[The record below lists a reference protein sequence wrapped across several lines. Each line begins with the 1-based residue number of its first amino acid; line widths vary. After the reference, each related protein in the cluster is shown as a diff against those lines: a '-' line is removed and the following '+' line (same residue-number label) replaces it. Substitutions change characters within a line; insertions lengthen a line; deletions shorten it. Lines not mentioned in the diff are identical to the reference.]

1 MIYPWNDGYKSYN
14 GDLKNSCVINYQR
27 RMSMAG
33 SSECHRAAV
42 PRVEDSLNPKEFKV
56 TASCQEG
63 RWTKS
68 FQDQRLSE
76 AFGIII
82 FLNPHFSDKSLVV
95 VELNYLKLSNT
106 KITGSTE
113 LTVQVRSSA
122 RWGLGWSPGGTAE
135 FSHRMNGLNGCR
147 GQAVQELDRS
157 VCPPE
162 KGEHDEW
169 YYMVSPRTTRISPP
183 FLV

>member
-1 MIYPWNDGYKSYN
+1 M
-14 GDLKNSCVINYQR
+14 KNSCVINYQR

-135 FSHRMNGLNGCR
+135 FSHRMNRLNGCR

>member
-82 FLNPHFSDKSLVV
+82 FLNPHFFRQVSGRCWT
-95 VELNYLKLSNT
+95 KLLEAFEYQNHWVNWVNS
-106 KITGSTE
+106 
-113 LTVQVRSSA
+113 QVRSSA

>member
-1 MIYPWNDGYKSYN
+1 
-14 GDLKNSCVINYQR
+14 
-27 RMSMAG
+27 MAG

-82 FLNPHFSDKSLVV
+82 FLHPHFFR
-95 VELNYLKLSNT
+95 
-106 KITGSTE
+106 
-113 LTVQVRSSA
+113 QVSGR
-122 RWGLGWSPGGTAE
+122 
-135 FSHRMNGLNGCR
+135 C
-147 GQAVQELDRS
+147 
-157 VCPPE
+157 
-162 KGEHDEW
+162 
-169 YYMVSPRTTRISPP
+169 
-183 FLV
+183 

>member
-1 MIYPWNDGYKSYN
+1 MPQG
-14 GDLKNSCVINYQR
+14 R
-27 RMSMAG
+27 R
-33 SSECHRAAV
+33 
-42 PRVEDSLNPKEFKV
+42 
-56 TASCQEG
+56 TEG
-63 RWTKS
+63 RRFFEPQGVQGHCQLSGRSLDEIISGPETFWS
-68 FQDQRLSE
+68 FWYHHFFSIPIFSE
-76 AFGIII
+76 
-82 FLNPHFSDKSLVV
+82 KSLVV

-135 FSHRMNGLNGCR
+135 FSHRMNGLNGCP
-147 GQAVQELDRS
+147 GQAVQELGRS
-157 VCPPE
+157 VCPPQ

-169 YYMVSPRTTRISPP
+169 YYMVSPRTTRISP